1 MLEILNC
8 SLRLQKNSLH
18 SSLTAAGAQLGD
30 KVTTAPSPLATPM
43 QQTPTEHK
51 KSATVPPKPSRRT
64 LLHPPIKIPPL
75 SPETSPLP
83 QRRVQQSTGESPGDR
98 LIPIKDGGGPGRGG
112 TGEEISSWN
121 PVSPSHLILNPP
133 RGFESDV
140 FAGTAPH
147 EQVSDFGEPSSYRNS
162 LRDSVTS
169 YHSAASDTVGGSLT
183 RNGDVASSVG
193 SENSLVF
200 GSCTSGTSSVSLAK
214 TSSGGSAKK
223 PPPPPKPKS
232 LERSRTR
239 GGRVSGPRVVSPDP
253 RPTSPP
259 AKREEEVTNARTNK
273 RVAPPKK
280 PPRASRGSVKNS
292 FAVEFPERTEKGEE
306 RGEQEEGGKGNK
318 VVPPPKPARRHKSM
332 KTAKIDQEPVAP
344 RTKSQTMQHP
354 RSVSGSSQTSPVK
367 RAPRGPAAPRK
378 PIPAPKPRSSLSQS
392 PPPPTLAESIAAR
405 LSEEGIDLTVPPYST
420 MVGGWMGSI
429 LYWRGPIVQCVD

>member
-1 MLEILNC
+1 
-8 SLRLQKNSLH
+8 
-18 SSLTAAGAQLGD
+18 
-30 KVTTAPSPLATPM
+30 M

-64 LLHPPIKIPPL
+64 LLHPPIKIPPP

-183 RNGDVASSVG
+183 RNGDVASSVA

-214 TSSGGSAKK
+214 TSSGGSGKI
-223 PPPPPKPKS
+223 PPPKPKS

-239 GGRVSGPRVVSPDP
+239 GGRVSGPQVVSPDH

-259 AKREEEVTNARTNK
+259 PKREEEVPNARTNE

-292 FAVEFPERTEKGEE
+292 FAVEFPERTEKGEK

-354 RSVSGSSQTSPVK
+354 RSVSGSSHTSPVK
-367 RAPRGPAAPRK
+367 RATRGPAAPRK

-429 LYWRGPIVQCVD
+429 YTGEGL